1 MDERLEKAL
10 DFSNY
15 IQTLNNQ
22 KDLLKQSFDQSITY
36 YFSGGTFTITL
47 DLLNYLN
54 FLNLE
59 KVESAILIDNNGI
72 PVCVSVN
79 DFYNNIKN
87 IYKSSLQQYYE
98 DYNKLI
104 KSRTIESI
112 INL

>member
-22 KDLLKQSFDQSITY
+22 KDLLKKSFDESIVY

-54 FLNLE
+54 YLNLE
-59 KVESAILIDNNGI
+59 KIVSAILIDDNGM
-72 PVCVSVN
+72 PTCVNVN
-79 DFYNNIKN
+79 DFYNNIQN
-87 IYKSSLQQYYE
+87 IYRSSVQQYYE